1 MNEKLIKK
9 QDIKIKGKQEQQIY
23 EEVKE
28 LEFLF
33 DTPVTVSVELGRTTL
48 KIKDI
53 IELEKGSI
61 VELKKS
67 AGENLDIYF
76 NRRAVAKG
84 EVTIMEDTFGIR
96 ITDIIDPDK
105 KW

>member
-1 MNEKLIKK
+1 MTEKLIKK
-9 QDIKIKGKQEQQIY
+9 RGTGIGNKQEQQIY
-23 EEVKE
+23 EEIKD

-33 DTPVTVSVELGRTTL
+33 DTPVLVSVELGRAKL
-48 KIKDI
+48 KIQDI
-53 IELEKGSI
+53 LALDKGSI

-67 AGENLDIYF
+67 AGENLDIFF
-76 NRRAVAKG
+76 NARLVAKG